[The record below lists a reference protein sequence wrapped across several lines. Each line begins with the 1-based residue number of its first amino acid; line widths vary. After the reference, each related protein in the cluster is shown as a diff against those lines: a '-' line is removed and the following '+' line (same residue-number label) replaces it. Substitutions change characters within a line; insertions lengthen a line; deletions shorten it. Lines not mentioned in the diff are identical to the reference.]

1 MNDRGGSSRG
11 SQSTRRKKKRSTS
24 SPSGGGGGGGV
35 GRAVRVVLL
44 VVGLLLALA
53 TTGILL
59 VYPSRKGEGSGKVV
73 LVDLIEGEGT
83 FALADRLAAAGVVA
97 SPKIFAIYALSQGGA
112 KGVASGQHLL
122 VDDLTPG
129 ELLRR
134 LQRFGMAERV
144 KVTFPEGFTRFDMAR
159 RLEEKRIC
167 TAEGFLAAT
176 TKPELLNEL
185 GLKGSA
191 EGHLFPATYDFVAD
205 ADPLDLVRR
214 MKAEMD
220 KRLAGLELAHAASRA
235 QLAGELGWTT
245 HEFLTFASMIEK
257 EAAVDE
263 ERPIVA
269 SVFVNRLRDPSFKR
283 KLLQCDPTAGYG
295 CLVARDK
302 IPACANYTGKIT
314 HDINFAP
321 ENTYSTY
328 THEGLPPGPI
338 ANPGVKS
345 IAAAF
350 QPAVTRYFFFVAR
363 GGGRHAFSETLD
375 DHNAAVKESGTKH

>member
-1 MNDRGGSSRG
+1 
-11 SQSTRRKKKRSTS
+11 
-24 SPSGGGGGGGV
+24 V
-35 GRAVRVVLL
+35 GRALRIV
-44 VVGLLLALA
+44 LLALGVLVA
-53 TTGILL
+53 CASVGILL
-59 VYPSRKGEGSGKVV
+59 VYPSRKAEGAGKAVV
-73 LVDLIEGEGT
+73 IDLPDGEGT
-83 FALADRLAAAGVVA
+83 FALADRLSAAGLVA
-97 SPKIFAIYALSQGGA
+97 SPKTFALYALTQGGA
-112 KGVASGQHLL
+112 KGVAAGQHLL
-122 VDDLTPG
+122 ADDLTPS

-144 KVTFPEGFTRFDMAR
+144 KVTFPEGYTRFDMAR
-159 RLEEKRIC
+159 RLEEKRVC
-167 TAEGFLAAT
+167 TADAFLAAT
-176 TKPELLNEL
+176 VKPELLHEL

-191 EGHLFPATYDFVAD
+191 EGYLFPATYDFVAD
-205 ADPLDLVRR
+205 ADPVDLVRR
-214 MKAEMD
+214 MKTEMD
-220 KRLAGLELAHAASRA
+220 KRIAQLEVAHAASRT
-235 QLAGELGWTT
+235 QLAASLGWSL
-245 HEFLTFASMIEK
+245 HEFLTLASMVEK
-257 EAAVDE
+257 EAQADE

-269 SVFVNRLRDPSFKR
+269 SVFVNRLKDPSFKR

-302 IPACANYTGKIT
+302 IPACASYAGKIT

-338 ANPGVKS
+338 ANPGAKS

-350 QPAVTRYFFFVAR
+350 QPASTRYFFFVAR